1 MRQEEMEYRDG
12 TRKPSGQGPPG
23 EIETG
28 KAGNTFRVRLIN
40 MDAGENTVVMH
51 RDDARLWGLHSQDRI
66 KVARGGRSV
75 TAIIHTTKDPE
86 MLEPGELGALR
97 RVRKA
102 MELSDGDEVKVFLTG
117 RPESVAFIKKKLR
130 GEELSLDEIRAI
142 IRDMVNHN
150 LSDIE
155 ATAYVTGI
163 YTRGLTMEETRDL
176 TLAMVETGETIEFDR
191 GPIFDYHSIGGSP
204 GNKVTLL
211 VVPLVAAAGLLIP
224 KTCSR
229 AISSAN
235 GTADI
240 LESICNVTFTG
251 EQIKEI
257 SQRVG
262 GIIAWGGGVNL
273 APADD
278 LIIKIEYPLALDP
291 YNQLLASVMAKKKAV
306 GANYLLID
314 IPMGPGTKVET
325 EELARRYANDFIHL
339 GKLLDIKVEAVV
351 TYGGQPVGHAIGPAL
366 ETREA
371 LQILEGS
378 ETPNSV
384 LEKSCGLAGI
394 IFEMAGLTDDGF
406 AMARELLSSGKAL
419 AKFREII
426 EAQGGKPNISS
437 ADVPIGEYYQP
448 IRAPSDGYVD
458 AIDNKAIVRIAR
470 EAGAPNDKG
479 AGVLLNKK
487 TGRKAQKDDV
497 LYTVYSS
504 NERRLQRA
512 VELSN
517 SLKPI
522 HLEGM
527 LLERIGALKRL

>member
-1 MRQEEMEYRDG
+1 MASEEMEYRDG
-12 TRKPSGQGPPG
+12 TRKPAGREPG
-23 EIETG
+23 GELETG
-28 KAGNTFRVRLIN
+28 ASGNTFSVRLIN
-40 MDAGENTVVMH
+40 MDAGENTVVLH

-66 KVARGGRSV
+66 KVAKGGKSV
-75 TAIIHTTKDPE
+75 TALVHTTVE
-86 MLEPGELGALR
+86 LLEPGELGALR
-97 RVRKA
+97 RIRKQ
-102 MELSDGDEVKVFLTG
+102 MELKDGDEVKIFLTG
-117 RPESVAFIKKKLR
+117 RPESVAYIKKKLR
-130 GEELSLDEIRAI
+130 GEELSLEEIRTI
-142 IRDMVNHN
+142 IRDMVLHN

-155 ATAYVTGI
+155 VTAYVSAI
-163 YTRGLTMEETRDL
+163 YTQGLTMEETRDL

-191 GPIFDYHSIGGSP
+191 GPVFDYHSIGGSP
-204 GNKVTLL
+204 GNKVTLI

-240 LESICNVTFTG
+240 LECICDVTFTG
-251 EQIKEI
+251 EQIREI

-262 GIIAWGGGVNL
+262 GMIAWGGGVNL

-291 YNQLLASVMAKKKAV
+291 YNQLLASVMAKKQAV
-306 GANYLLID
+306 GADFLLID
-314 IPMGPGTKVET
+314 IPMGPGTKVED

-371 LQILEGS
+371 LEILEGS
-378 ETPNSV
+378 NTPNSV

-394 IFEMAGLTDDGF
+394 IFEMAELTQDGF
-406 AMARELLSSGKAL
+406 GMARELLADGSAL
-419 AKFREII
+419 RKFQEIV
-426 EAQGGKPNISS
+426 EAQGGKPGITSK
-437 ADVPIGEYYQP
+437 DVPIGEHFEP
-448 IRAPSDGYVD
+448 VRAPSDGYVD
-458 AIDNKAIVRIAR
+458 GIDNKAIVRIAR

-479 AGVLLNKK
+479 AGILLNKK
-487 TGRKAQKDDV
+487 VGRKAQKGDI

-504 NERRLQRA
+504 NQRRLRRA

-517 SLKPI
+517 SLKPL

-527 LLERIGALKRL
+527 LLERIGGLKRL